1 MDSLITELRNLVAIY
16 NNKPNF
22 IFLKA
27 LCLIT
32 WAIYLLKLSIVPLWL
47 VILLF
52 CLIFIC
58 NIIVSYIKI
67 VKAYNNQIKDKDVKT
82 EKHEAIMSTETKQ
95 VKTNIISTNK

>member
-52 CLIFIC
+52 CLILIC

-67 VKAYNNQIKDKDVKT
+67 VKAYNNQIKDKEVKT
-82 EKHEAIMSTETKQ
+82 EKHESIMSTETKQ

>member
-32 WAIYLLKLSIVPLWL
+32 WAILLKIKLFLLSPR
-47 VILLF
+47 
-52 CLIFIC
+52 LIFV
-58 NIIVSYIKI
+58 NHFSLSYI
-67 VKAYNNQIKDKDVKT
+67 
-82 EKHEAIMSTETKQ
+82 S
-95 VKTNIISTNK
+95 